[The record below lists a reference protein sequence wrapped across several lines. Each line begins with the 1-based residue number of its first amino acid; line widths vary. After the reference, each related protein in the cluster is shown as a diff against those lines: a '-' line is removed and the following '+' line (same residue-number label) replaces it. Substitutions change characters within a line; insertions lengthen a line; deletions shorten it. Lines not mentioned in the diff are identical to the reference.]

1 MQTWKI
7 GDVKIT
13 KLQEQ
18 EPIWNGTM
26 LVGEMTPDNLKREGE
41 WLKPFVDDTGTKIR
55 LSIHALLVESEGR
68 RILVDT
74 CVGNDKPRPGF
85 KDFNDL
91 HLPFLADL
99 EKAGFS
105 RDSIDTVVCT
115 HLHLDHVGW
124 NTMLVNG
131 NWVPTFPKAR
141 YMMGQ
146 REWDHWSKLND
157 TPDNMK
163 PIEDSVRP
171 VINAGLADL
180 VDPNLRL
187 TGEVS
192 LEPTPGHTP
201 GHLSVRISSRGEN
214 AVISGD
220 LIHHP
225 MQVAHPDWVCGFDVD
240 PKMAVDTRK
249 KFVERFCD
257 QPISVIGT
265 HFAGPTAGHIVRR
278 SGNFRFEP

>member
-1 MQTWKI
+1 MQTWKV

-41 WLKPFVDDTGTKIR
+41 WLKPFVDDAGTKIR
-55 LSIHALLVESEGR
+55 LSIHA
-68 RILVDT
+68 
-74 CVGNDKPRPGF
+74 
-85 KDFNDL
+85 
-91 HLPFLADL
+91 LPFLADL

-105 RDSIDTVVCT
+105 RESIDTVVCT

-131 NWVPTFPKAR
+131 SWVPTFPKAR

-157 TPDNMK
+157 SPDSMM

-171 VINAGLADL
+171 VIDAGLADL
-180 VDPNLRL
+180 VDPNLKL

-201 GHLSVRISSRGEN
+201 GHISVRISSRGEN
-214 AVISGD
+214 AVITGD

-225 MQVAHPDWVCGFDVD
+225 MQVAHPEWVCGFDVD
-240 PKMAVDTRK
+240 PKMAADTRK

-257 QPISVIGT
+257 QPIRVIGT